1 MLGACMLM
9 RCRNCTRGKPG
20 AVLAVFLAVC
30 SAVFGVSLNVYEG
43 NTYYARDDRVDT
55 VSSATA
61 RRNNFYE
68 DVGLAV
74 RNPGASALSFS
85 SDVSVTNDK
94 TSGMPKQYEL
104 RSTSLD
110 WTHEPLGL
118 SASLGRQFVNTFA
131 LDAGYLDGLSLG
143 YDAGKVLSLYAFG
156 GTATPSRYSDSIASL
171 DPKRVQAGFY
181 GSARF
186 LRGTE
191 VGLGVSADKQDSDL
205 DRHYR
210 AAASLRSD
218 IGHVVG
224 VRGHVRYDVTSQ
236 TLDEYYLEA
245 GLVRWDMLHLAIHA
259 AGRASQI
266 DSVNYYERLVLD
278 KYNEGGMVIGLGFLR
293 DVSFLGAYSLRAFGE
308 GTDHLASCNLLAK
321 GASLRLDVNTGVHGT
336 TYEIVPGYTFAYAQV
351 FDIGAAFQFDRY
363 KTLLV
368 TDWRNAYT
376 TLAFCRWF
384 VPWLTP
390 VVSLVLEPQVEYLV
404 NDYYKSDFRVMFMSR
419 FNFHGF
425 WQSGQPPVPVK
436 VK

>member
-1 MLGACMLM
+1 MIAAL
-9 RCRNCTRGKPG
+9 
-20 AVLAVFLAVC
+20 C
-30 SAVFGVSLNVYEG
+30 SAACAVSLNVYEG
-43 NTYYARDDRVDT
+43 NTFYGRSDKFDTTALRD
-55 VSSATA
+55 
-61 RRNNFYE
+61 NFYE

-74 RNPGASALSFS
+74 RDPGAAALSFS
-85 SDVSVTNDK
+85 SDLSATNDK
-94 TSGMPKQYEL
+94 TSGMPRQYEL

-118 SASLGRQFVNTFA
+118 SLSLGRQFVNTFA
-131 LDAGYLDGLSLG
+131 LDAGYLDGLSFG

-156 GTATPSRYSDSIASL
+156 GTASPSRYSDSIVSL

-181 GSARF
+181 GIARV

-191 VGLGVSADKQDSDL
+191 VGVGVSADKQGED

-224 VRGHVRYDVTSQ
+224 VRGHVRFDVTSK
-236 TLDEYYLEA
+236 TLDEYYIEA
-245 GLVRWDMLHLAIHA
+245 GLVRWEMLHLSVHA

-293 DVSFLGAYSLRAFGE
+293 DVSFLGAYSLRAFGV
-308 GTDHLASCNLLAK
+308 GIDHLASCNILAK

-336 TYEIVPGYTFAYAQV
+336 TYEITPGYTFAYAQI

-368 TDWRNAYT
+368 SDWRNAYT
-376 TLAFCRWF
+376 TLAFGRWF
-384 VPWLTP
+384 VPWFTP
-390 VVSLVLEPQVEYLV
+390 AVSLVLEPQVEYLV
-404 NDYYKSDFRVMFMSR
+404 NDYYRSDVRVMFLSR

-425 WQSGQPPVPVK
+425 WQTGQPPVK
-436 VK
+436 AK